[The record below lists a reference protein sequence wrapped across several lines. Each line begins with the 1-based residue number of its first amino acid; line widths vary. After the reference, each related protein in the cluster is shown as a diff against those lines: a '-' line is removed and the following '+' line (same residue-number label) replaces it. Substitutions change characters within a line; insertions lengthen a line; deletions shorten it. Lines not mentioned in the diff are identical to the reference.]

1 MTWEFGNK
9 IRFISVRGAGHEVPF
24 WKPVESEVLF
34 LNFIQGGL
42 LKWKWIWNEISYIS
56 YQFEF
61 I

>member
-42 LKWKWIWNEISYIS
+42 LK
-56 YQFEF
+56 
-61 I
+61 